1 MLCVT
6 TVVVVQQYRVDS
18 KRWNVESFAALHF
31 VRSTMRVVQ
40 YSFVSIPVVAVVVVV
55 VAVVVVVMMSLDW
68 QHDGLQYDRV
78 VVVVVLE
85 KDDSRVSKR
94 RVVTLENWYHSCRRW
109 MLSCPMLWR
118 YRDCRRPRW

>member
-31 VRSTMRVVQ
+31 VQSTMRDVQ
-40 YSFVSIPVVAVVVVV
+40 YSFVSIPVVVVVVV
-55 VAVVVVVMMSLDW
+55 VAVVVVVVVVMMSLDW
-68 QHDGLQYDRV
+68 QHDWLQYDRV
-78 VVVVVLE
+78 VVDVVVRE

-94 RVVTLENWYHSCRRW
+94 RVVTLENWYH
-109 MLSCPMLWR
+109 
-118 YRDCRRPRW
+118 

>member
-18 KRWNVESFAALHF
+18 KRWNVESFVALHF

-40 YSFVSIPVVAVVVVV
+40 YSFVSIPVVVVAVV
-55 VAVVVVVMMSLDW
+55 VAVVLVVVMMSLDW

-78 VVVVVLE
+78 VVDVVVRE

-94 RVVTLENWYHSCRRW
+94 RVVTLENWYH
-109 MLSCPMLWR
+109 
-118 YRDCRRPRW
+118 